1 MPEISDIFFLHD
13 LCGLWSVHGLLHRFG
28 IAHSGGANTRRA
40 SLFFQVFTCPPFLRK
55 VAMYVLRHSG
65 NASCGYLE
73 AGGKYFALQ
82 PHPASGVPRLIFP
95 HGQVQISGRVNAIAS
110 PL

>member
-1 MPEISDIFFLHD
+1 MAFCI
-13 LCGLWSVHGLLHRFG
+13 GSVSR
-28 IAHSGGANTRRA
+28 IAEGQTLDGQVC
-40 SLFFQVFTCPPFLRK
+40 FFQVFTCPPFLRK